1 MRRPA
6 INLRWMS
13 EKKLEAWVR
22 GAHSREEY
30 QKRLA
35 IWMTVIWP
43 FSSPPCRPFTGRFQ
57 ASGVVM
63 GEPVQPHGA

>member
-35 IWMTVIWP
+35 IWMTVLAHFQPIV
-43 FSSPPCRPFTGRFQ
+43 SPVYWSFPSKRCGY
-57 ASGVVM
+57 G
-63 GEPVQPHGA
+63 